1 MQSHKITIIGSG
13 YVGLSLAVLLAQYHA
28 VRIVDIDEDKVK
40 NVNSRISPIKDSL
53 ISEYFEKKELDLMA
67 TNAFT
72 GSIEDADIIIIATPT
87 NYDDKTNCF
96 DTSSVNKSIEKI
108 LTNNRDALI
117 IIKSTLPEGH
127 TSYLSQKYKTN
138 KIIFSPEFSREGLA
152 LYDNLYPSRIIIG
165 SNCEEAKMFAR
176 ILEHASLKSHV
187 DVLFTSPSEAEAIKL
202 FSNTYLALRVAFF
215 NELDTYAFSKK
226 LNSKN
231 IIRGL
236 GLDQRIGSHYNNP
249 SFGYG
254 GYCLPKDTKQ
264 LLANFNDIPQ
274 DLISA
279 VIKSNETRKTF
290 IADKIKE
297 KNCNTIG
304 FYKLSM
310 KKGSDNFRSSSI
322 LGVIDRFNS
331 SSKKLIIFE
340 SDFDNSL
347 FDNIEIETDLL
358 IFKQKSDLIV
368 TNRFEKELIDVKD
381 KVFTRDLFEEN

>member
-176 ILEHASLKSHV
+176 RFCKS
-187 DVLFTSPSEAEAIKL
+187 
-202 FSNTYLALRVAFF
+202 
-215 NELDTYAFSKK
+215 
-226 LNSKN
+226 
-231 IIRGL
+231 
-236 GLDQRIGSHYNNP
+236 
-249 SFGYG
+249 
-254 GYCLPKDTKQ
+254 
-264 LLANFNDIPQ
+264 
-274 DLISA
+274 
-279 VIKSNETRKTF
+279 
-290 IADKIKE
+290 
-297 KNCNTIG
+297 
-304 FYKLSM
+304 
-310 KKGSDNFRSSSI
+310 
-322 LGVIDRFNS
+322 
-331 SSKKLIIFE
+331 
-340 SDFDNSL
+340 
-347 FDNIEIETDLL
+347 
-358 IFKQKSDLIV
+358 
-368 TNRFEKELIDVKD
+368 
-381 KVFTRDLFEEN
+381 